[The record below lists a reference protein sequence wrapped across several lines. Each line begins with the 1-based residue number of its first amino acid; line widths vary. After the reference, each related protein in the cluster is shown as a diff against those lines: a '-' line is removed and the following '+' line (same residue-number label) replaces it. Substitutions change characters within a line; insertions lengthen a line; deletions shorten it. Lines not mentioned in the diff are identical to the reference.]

1 MLALTAMLIVFAPAA
16 FAQSAPTVTGTVTDQ
31 SGQPVIGATII
42 EQGTTNGATT
52 GVDGSYSLKLRG
64 GGNSAN
70 LIFQSLGFVSQTVAV
85 NGRTKIDVKLAEDAV
100 ALDAVVA
107 IGYGTVK
114 QKDLTTAVSV
124 VKTDDLAR
132 RPITSASGALQGK
145 AAGVQVIHARAEDV
159 DGQRRSLRL
168 HTGQELPWDR
178 LVLSPGVDMRWGA
191 LEGYDEAA
199 AELAPHAWKAG
210 AQTRLLRRQLE
221 AMPDGG
227 LFVMVIPDNPF
238 RCPPGPYER
247 ASLVAHYLQQHKPRS
262 KILLL
267 DAKNNFSKKE
277 LFLPAWKTLYG
288 DRIEWVSLAEDG
300 QVVRV
305 DARALEV
312 ETLFGTRHRADVLN
326 VIPPQKAGLIAAR
339 AGVLDASGW
348 APVRGENF
356 ASKQVAGIHVL
367 GDAIFPAPTMP
378 KSGHMA
384 NQHGKVAA
392 AAIVALPAG
401 RAPNA
406 LPIYNNTC
414 YSFVSD
420 TDVVHVASVHRYDA
434 EKKTML
440 TVPGSGGVSAAAS
453 ELEGRY
459 GMAWARNIWADTLA

>member
-1 MLALTAMLIVFAPAA
+1 MARLQRRQLLLGAAGLAAPAILR
-16 FAQSAPTVTGTVTDQ
+16 AQGANARVVVVG
-31 SGQPVIGATII
+31 GGFGGATVARYLRAWAPRVQVTLVEPAERFVTCPFSNHYLAGLRSWDSISH
-42 EQGTTNGATT
+42 GY
-52 GVDGSYSLKLRG
+52 DGLR
-64 GGNSAN
+64 
-70 LIFQSLGFVSQTVAV
+70 
-85 NGRTKIDVKLAEDAV
+85 
-100 ALDAVVA
+100 
-107 IGYGTVK
+107 
-114 QKDLTTAVSV
+114 
-124 VKTDDLAR
+124 
-132 RPITSASGALQGK
+132 

-367 GDAIFPAPTMP
+367 GDAALAGPMP
-378 KSGHMA
+378 KSGFAA
-384 NQHGKVAA
+384 NNQGKLVAA
-392 AAIVALPAG
+392 AIAAELTDQ
-401 RAPNA
+401 RAPTA
-406 LPIYNNTC
+406 WY
-414 YSFVSD
+414 
-420 TDVVHVASVHRYDA
+420 
-434 EKKTML
+434 
-440 TVPGSGGVSAAAS
+440 AAICAD
-453 ELEGRY
+453 
-459 GMAWARNIWADTLA
+459 IWDR